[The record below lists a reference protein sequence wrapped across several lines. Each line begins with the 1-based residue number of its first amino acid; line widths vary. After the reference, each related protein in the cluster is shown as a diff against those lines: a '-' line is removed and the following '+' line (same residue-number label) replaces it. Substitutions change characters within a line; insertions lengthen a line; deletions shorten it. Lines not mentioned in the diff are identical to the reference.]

1 MGTAVFAGALHLALP
16 RDTALFRQ
24 RNFDGMPR
32 LAAAQKLRV
41 SLQASQAALEDRL
54 GHLDDLSG
62 DLAVSRREAKAL
74 LLLDGR
80 VDKLQES
87 HMFVVYIAAQRKL
100 ACAKYN
106 SEHQAALQAHKLGR

>member
-1 MGTAVFAGALHLALP
+1 MDTAVFAGALHLALP
-16 RDTALFRQ
+16 RDTALFLQ
-24 RNFDGMPR
+24 LNVDDMPS
-32 LAAAQKLRV
+32 LSAAQKLRV

-62 DLAVSRREAKAL
+62 DLAVSRAL

-87 HMFVVYIAAQRKL
+87 HMFVVYITTQRKL
-100 ACAKYN
+100 AWTKYN
-106 SEHQAALQAHKLGR
+106 NEYQAALQAHKLGR